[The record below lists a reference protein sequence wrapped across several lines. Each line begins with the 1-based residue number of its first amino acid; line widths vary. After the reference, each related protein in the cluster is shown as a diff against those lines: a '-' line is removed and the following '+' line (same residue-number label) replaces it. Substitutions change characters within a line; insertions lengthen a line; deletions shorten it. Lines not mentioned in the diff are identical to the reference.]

1 MEFIAETIADLSPS
15 LTLSITSQAKQ
26 MREEGIDVCNLGA
39 GEPDFDTPQHI
50 KSAAI
55 DALQDGQTK
64 YTAVAGLLALRKGL
78 AKKLSEENQLNY
90 EPNEIVVNCGAT
102 PLCDE
107 CMIIKR

>member
-26 MREEGIDVCNLGA
+26 MREDGIDVCNLGA

-50 KSAAI
+50 KNAAI

-64 YTAVAGLLALRKGL
+64 YTAVDGTSEPRSPVLEYIPCKLHGL
-78 AKKLSEENQLNY
+78 A
-90 EPNEIVVNCGAT
+90 
-102 PLCDE
+102 
-107 CMIIKR
+107 

>member
-26 MREEGIDVCNLGA
+26 MREDGIDVCNLGA

-50 KSAAI
+50 KNAAI

-64 YTAVAGLLALRKGL
+64 YTAVAGLKALREGI
-78 AKKLSEENQLNY
+78 AKKFKDENQIDYAPEELSL
-90 EPNEIVVNCGAT
+90 IH
-102 PLCDE
+102 
-107 CMIIKR
+107 I